1 MKAKINIQTII
12 LIAIA
17 VLLNSCKKMIE
28 VPSPQNQLTTD
39 KVFADSTSAT
49 SAMVNVYALFNNT
62 IDPNYNSSISCYSDE
77 LSYTGPTQQIIEYSQ
92 SSVPPTNTGDLSF
105 WQTSYFAIYCC
116 NDIITQVQRSPNL
129 SPVTVNEFTNEAKFL
144 RAFAYFY
151 LINTYGSVPL
161 VLQTDVNVNSIAA
174 KSDSVSV
181 YKQIV
186 QDLKDAQNGLPAN
199 YIGTGRVRANKYAAS
214 ALLARVY
221 LWQRDWVD
229 AETTATSVIGSGLYT
244 PLPATVNTFLANS
257 QETILSFWTQ
267 YGYIA
272 DGPNL
277 IPSSGAPQYFYSAA
291 QLNAFE
297 AGDLRKSDWTLASI
311 VGANTF
317 YSPYKY
323 HNLSANTSSPEY
335 LIALRAGE
343 QYLIRAEAR
352 LRQNNIT
359 GALADLNVVRNR
371 AGLNNYAGATDMP
384 SVLAAILHERQV
396 ELFTEWGSRFLDL
409 KRTGTLNA
417 TIGTL
422 KPAWKPTALVLPIP
436 QSEINTDPNLKQNQ
450 GY

>member
-1 MKAKINIQTII
+1 MKAKINIQIII
-12 LIAIA
+12 LMAT
-17 VLLNSCKKMIE
+17 VVVLNSCKKMIE

-62 IDPNYNSSISCYSDE
+62 IDPNYNSYISCYSDE
-77 LSYTGPTQQIIEYSQ
+77 LSYTGPTQQIIEYFHSA
-92 SSVPPTNTGDLSF
+92 VPPSNAADLSF
-105 WQTSYFAIYCC
+105 WQTSYFAIYSC
-116 NDIITQVQRSPNL
+116 NDIIMQVQRSPNL
-129 SPVTVNEFTNEAKFL
+129 SPTTVNEFTNEAKFL

-151 LINTYGSVPL
+151 LINSYGSVPL
-161 VLQTDVNVNSIAA
+161 VLQTNVNANSVAA
-174 KSDSVSV
+174 KSDSATV

-186 QDLKDAQNGLPAN
+186 QDLKDAQNGLPVN

-229 AETTATSVIGSGLYT
+229 AEAAATSVIGSGLYT
-244 PLPATVNTFLANS
+244 PLPTTVNTFLANS

-277 IPSSGAPQYFYSAA
+277 IPSSGAPQYFYSTA

-297 AGDLRKSDWTLASI
+297 AGDLRKLDWTLASI
-311 VGANTF
+311 VGTTTF

-323 HNLSANTSSPEY
+323 HNLSANTTSPEY

-352 LRQNNIT
+352 AQQNNNI
-359 GALADLNVVRNR
+359 GALADLNIVRNR
-371 AGLNNYAGATDMP
+371 AGLNNYAGATDKT
-384 SVLAAILHERQV
+384 SVLTAILHERQV
-396 ELFTEWGSRFLDL
+396 ELFSEWGNRFLDL
-409 KRTGTLNA
+409 KRTGTSNA
-417 TIGTL
+417 IIGAL
-422 KPAWKPTALVLPIP
+422 KPAWKTNAIVLPIP